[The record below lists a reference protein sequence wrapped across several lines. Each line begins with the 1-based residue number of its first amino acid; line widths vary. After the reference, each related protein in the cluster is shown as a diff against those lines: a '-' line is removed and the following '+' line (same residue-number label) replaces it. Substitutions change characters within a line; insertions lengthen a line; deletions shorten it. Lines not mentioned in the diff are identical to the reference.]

1 VKKGLFMMVTLLVI
15 LVVAVSGFAQ
25 SPASSVKGK
34 TIAPPSSRLQGPWK
48 VRTPLLIFIPDGNV
62 SPDIPNG
69 ETPASIACIY
79 GVTVPTSG
87 CPKNGT
93 LLSTGGA
100 KAIAVVEFGHNTTLQ
115 SDMNT
120 FTSQFGLPAI
130 TLTEICSPGPPPCP
144 TNNGS
149 GWDVETALDVQWA
162 HAMAPNARIIVSE
175 FTDDPFTDGAE
186 SAAGAAVAAAG
197 GGEVSN
203 SFGYGGEFDGELQND
218 LDMQTPTVVY
228 FASAGDSGLG
238 ADYPSVSPYVVSAGG
253 THINRDS
260 NGNFEGTE
268 SCWDGSGGGLSSMEP
283 VPTYQFIISNLVG
296 PKRGTP
302 DLAADADPATGVD
315 VYSTT
320 GCGGWCQV
328 GGTSVSSPVLAGIV
342 NAAGDFKNSTHAEL
356 TKTYLEY
363 QNPLQ
368 WRTNFFDVVTGNNG
382 APAKFGWDQCTGI
395 GSPRKLAG
403 L

>member
-1 VKKGLFMMVTLLVI
+1 MKRGLFLLLIALAI
-15 LVVAVSGFAQ
+15 LVVAIGGFAQ
-25 SPASSVKGK
+25 NPALTAKG
-34 TIAPPSSRLQGPWK
+34 TILAPPSSHIQGPWK
-48 VRTPLLIFIPDGNV
+48 VRTPLLIFIPD
-62 SPDIPNG
+62 SSIHPDIPNG

-79 GVTVPTSG
+79 GVTAPTSG

-93 LLSTGGA
+93 LLPTGGA
-100 KAIAVVEFGHNTTLQ
+100 KAIAVVEYGHNTTVQ
-115 SDMNT
+115 SDMNA
-120 FTSQFGLPAI
+120 FTTHFGLPAI
-130 TLTEICSPGPPPCP
+130 TITEICSGQPPPCP
-144 TNNGS
+144 TNDGS
-149 GWDVETALDVQWA
+149 GWDLETALDVQWA
-162 HAMAPNARIIVSE
+162 HSMAPNAKIIISE
-175 FTDDPFTDGAE
+175 FVNDPFTDGAE

-203 SFGYGGEFDGELQND
+203 SFGYGGEFQGELQND
-218 LDMQTPTVVY
+218 LDMQTPSVVY

-238 ADYPSVSPYVVSAGG
+238 ADYPSVSPFVVSAGG
-253 THINRDS
+253 TQIIRDS
-260 NGNFEGTE
+260 NGNFQGVED
-268 SCWDGSGGGLSSMEP
+268 CWNGSGGGLSSMEA
-283 VPTYQFIISNLVG
+283 VPSYQFIITNLVG

-302 DLAADADPATGVD
+302 DLAADADPASGVL

-320 GCGGWCQV
+320 GCGGFCQV

-342 NAAGDFKNSTHAEL
+342 NAAGSFFNSTHAEL

-368 WRTNFFDVVTGNNG
+368 WKTNFYDIVTGNNG
-382 APAKFGWDQCTGI
+382 APAKFGWDECTGI